1 MFEEQPSTFKEK
13 VYRTIIGLFLFILVG
28 TLIITFLPGDA
39 EQSFIGAL
47 TGQSSTKAGNVAGR
61 SIPIDYFNAAKRDCY
76 YRYQQYGR
84 EMAQNAEILNTCAY
98 STVKEIYIAN
108 DMAEAVGFQVS
119 ETKIKRELSKQ
130 AREIFKESSSQAG
143 YGEEDSRSLVEI
155 YQQIYRSVPM
165 SYRVDTSTAYA
176 LYPEFLDQKLYPSDH
191 ETSIKE
197 EAKQAKISF
206 RLVAFSEVQLLNALE
221 AKIQI
226 TDEELLKEYEKEKK
240 DGSLSKDASGNFV
253 SFETR
258 KPLLLSKMKFD
269 RKRKEVETWKGRI
282 SQKTSLPNAL
292 EEISKEVGSSIESVA
307 PTSLSDLK
315 LVSTSKGVSYRLANS
330 EKFWEALASNP
341 FGKKMVV
348 GPLNDNDKQV
358 YVEFGD
364 LSFGS
369 SKTSK
374 PEPSISDFSK
384 DRQLLGFFVEINQS
398 LAQEYNIE
406 KKGILATE

>member
-1 MFEEQPSTFKEK
+1 
-13 VYRTIIGLFLFILVG
+13 
-28 TLIITFLPGDA
+28 
-39 EQSFIGAL
+39 
-47 TGQSSTKAGNVAGR
+47 
-61 SIPIDYFNAAKRDCY
+61 
-76 YRYQQYGR
+76 
-84 EMAQNAEILNTCAY
+84 
-98 STVKEIYIAN
+98 
-108 DMAEAVGFQVS
+108 
-119 ETKIKRELSKQ
+119 
-130 AREIFKESSSQAG
+130 
-143 YGEEDSRSLVEI
+143 
-155 YQQIYRSVPM
+155 
-165 SYRVDTSTAYA
+165 
-176 LYPEFLDQKLYPSDH
+176 
-191 ETSIKE
+191 
-197 EAKQAKISF
+197 
-206 RLVAFSEVQLLNALE
+206 
-221 AKIQI
+221 
-226 TDEELLKEYEKEKK
+226 
-240 DGSLSKDASGNFV
+240 
-253 SFETR
+253 
-258 KPLLLSKMKFD
+258 MKFD

-315 LVSTSKGVSYRLANS
+315 LVSTNKGVSYRLANS